1 VARTPLLVA
10 RNSPL
15 VVLAFLVLLIV
26 VPLALVFWF
35 PLAVFLLAVGGGYL
49 LVRWYLRRRLERGP
63 RERKARDDHTELD
76 L

>member
-1 VARTPLLVA
+1 MP

-15 VVLAFLVLLIV
+15 AVLLLVVLLIV

-63 RERKARDDHTELD
+63 RDRST
-76 L
+76 

>member
-1 VARTPLLVA
+1 VARNPLLVA

-15 VVLAFLVLLIV
+15 VVLVLLVLLIV
-26 VPLALVFWF
+26 GPLALVFWF

-63 RERKARDDHTELD
+63 RERQA
-76 L
+76 